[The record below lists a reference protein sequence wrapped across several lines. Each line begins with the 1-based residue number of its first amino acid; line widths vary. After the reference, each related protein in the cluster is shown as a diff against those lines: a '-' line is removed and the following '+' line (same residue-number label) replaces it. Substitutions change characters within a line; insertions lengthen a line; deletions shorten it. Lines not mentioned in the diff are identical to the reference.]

1 MALNLEGD
9 PGECGVEPSEVATG
23 RHGGAAAA
31 LGSGRTRLASRMTF
45 SDLDTSTTDRCNNVR
60 VRCSGTVPAG
70 YAALDRPEPPPRP
83 NPRTEDETMIPAKAA
98 FGVPWGCS
106 GAAASFYLP

>member
-45 SDLDTSTTDRCNNVR
+45 SDLDTSTTDTDVTMCVSNVAER
-60 VRCSGTVPAG
+60 SPLATRHSIVLS
-70 YAALDRPEPPPRP
+70 PRRGLIQG
-83 NPRTEDETMIPAKAA
+83 PRTK
-98 FGVPWGCS
+98 
-106 GAAASFYLP
+106 L